1 MQQTLNACQDSSN
14 VVRRAPSILK
24 YVQAKLAI
32 GVDIRMKHAREELDG
47 RRFIWVALIKGE
59 QELKGAVF
67 ERSLGFY
74 SERDQKRRGFVSF
87 AYLRNVDF
95 GDTHDVPGPK
105 ITAFQSMMFSGHG
118 LPEIPPGGSV
128 ERRLKSRMRRR
139 RAVVD

>member
-1 MQQTLNACQDSSN
+1 
-14 VVRRAPSILK
+14 
-24 YVQAKLAI
+24 
-32 GVDIRMKHAREELDG
+32 MKHAREELDS
-47 RRFIWVALIKGE
+47 RRLIWVALIKGE

-67 ERSLGFY
+67 ERSLGCC
-74 SERDQKRRGFVSF
+74 SERHQKSRGFVSF
-87 AYLRNVDF
+87 EYLRNVDF

-128 ERRLKSRMRRR
+128 ERRLKSRIRRR